1 MVVTAVVFSEIATDE
16 LLKPDPLVIT
26 GALLVEKEVSEP

>member
-1 MVVTAVVFSEIATDE
+1 MVETVVVFSVIATDV

-26 GALLVEKEVSEP
+26 GVLLVEKEVSEP